1 VTVVVKLGSS
11 LVANEQGRVR
21 RGLLAS
27 RVAEI
32 GALVRGGEKVCVVSS
47 GAIAL
52 GLPGLGLERRPRAT
66 PQLQA
71 ASAVGQVRLQL
82 AWQAALR
89 SQGLEAAQILLSAGD
104 LAERASYVNARN
116 ALTALLRLGVVPVVN
131 ENDATA
137 TDEITFGDNDSLA
150 AQVAMLL
157 GARLLVLLTE
167 VDGVYSTH
175 PAEPDARHVASGDA
189 LEGVR
194 VGSGTSQGRGGMA
207 SKIASARLAAAAGI
221 PTVIASGRGQGV
233 LPAIVAG
240 EGRGTH
246 FSPASSPASAFRL
259 WLRHAKPARGR
270 LVLDEGARAAVTKDG
285 RSLLAVGVA
294 RCEGNFVP
302 GDAVELIAPDGAVIG
317 KGLVSAG
324 AAELRDRPR
333 GLEAVHRDRLVLYDD

>member
-1 VTVVVKLGSS
+1 MTVVVKLGSS
-11 LVANEQGRVR
+11 LVANEHGRVR
-21 RGLLAS
+21 RRLLAT
-27 RVAEI
+27 RAAEI
-32 GALVRGGEKVCVVSS
+32 ATLVRRGEKVCIVSS

-89 SQGLEAAQILLSAGD
+89 AQGLEAAQILLSAGD

-116 ALTALLRLGVVPVVN
+116 ALSALLRLGVVPVVN

-150 AQVAMLL
+150 AQVAVLL
-157 GARLLVLLTE
+157 RARLLVLLTE
-167 VDGVYSTH
+167 VEGVYSSH
-175 PAEPDARHVASGDA
+175 PADPDSRHVESGDA
-189 LEGVR
+189 LENVR
-194 VGSGTSQGRGGMA
+194 IGSGTAQGKGGMA

-221 PTVIASGRGQGV
+221 PTVIASGRGGDV

-240 EGRGTH
+240 ERRGTR
-246 FSPASSPASAFRL
+246 FTPASSPASAFRL

-270 LVLDEGARAAVTKDG
+270 LVLDGGARTAVVEEG
-285 RSLLAVGVA
+285 RSLLAVGIA
-294 RCEGNFVP
+294 RCEGSFVA
-302 GDAVELIAPDGAVIG
+302 GDAVELVAPDGTVVG
-317 KGLVSAG
+317 KGLVSA
-324 AAELRDRPR
+324 AASELRDRPR
-333 GLEAVHRDRLVLYDD
+333 GLEAVHRDRLVLYD